1 MLPIKRT
8 VVYLVRSGNRPGRL
22 ALEFRQPGRRVWN
35 LEPGTWNLE
44 SGTWNLE
51 SLRFEQVL
59 NCYPQIFQI
68 TQIQR
73 IGH

>member
-1 MLPIKRT
+1 M
-8 VVYLVRSGNRPGRL
+8 
-22 ALEFRQPGRRVWN
+22 
-35 LEPGTWNLE
+35 E
-44 SGTWNLE
+44 SGIWDLE

-59 NCYPQIFQI
+59 NCYPQISQI

>member
-1 MLPIKRT
+1 M
-8 VVYLVRSGNRPGRL
+8 
-22 ALEFRQPGRRVWN
+22 
-35 LEPGTWNLE
+35 E
-44 SGTWNLE
+44 SGIWDLE